1 MQVTVG
7 YIITNGTNYSQDS
20 NCKTLTTDD
29 HKAFI
34 WKTKE
39 SAEKVLT
46 LAESR
51 KTFPVENFYIEELI
65 SNVAPINEYAFN
77 IITELITLGQSYYEL
92 EDAFSQLTQKLSTID
107 RKISDVEHFIET
119 TDQNACNG
127 YKLYRKLKDLRVER
141 RNIKRLIELKD
152 IFKTIK
158 IEHTMV
164 GDVNNKVEGFTKKMF
179 TPREITLDDIL
190 SK

>member
-34 WKTKE
+34 WKTRE

-51 KTFPVENFYIEELI
+51 KTFPVENFYIEELT

-127 YKLYRKLKDLRVER
+127 YKLYKKLKDLRVER